1 MDSLS
6 MLSPSKMV
14 GRRGCIWKNRELT
27 KKYRKEFTA
36 FWKAWEIKT
45 VFFYL

>member
-14 GRRGCIWKNRELT
+14 GRRGCIWQNRGFSKRLKNR
-27 KKYRKEFTA
+27 KQCFTD
-36 FWKAWEIKT
+36 FWKALT
-45 VFFYL
+45 VFNLI